1 MSVICLTFC
10 TFAMHLGRKSKIM
23 HSPLQREQSTTRG
36 FVMEMNSLETQS
48 SFSFCCTQLRPA
60 GWLLTNRPKRNKNN
74 KTKQNP
80 RAWAAT
86 LGILESFASFSKS
99 TFQLYNYLK
108 NIKCTFFN
116 SAVPLPGHISMH
128 LREAWVP
135 LSRNH
140 YDRYHCSVHISE
152 LAFSGGILLKIS

>member
-10 TFAMHLGRKSKIM
+10 TFAMHLGRKSKTM

-86 LGILESFASFSKS
+86 LGILKSFASFSKS

-108 NIKCTFFN
+108 ILNTLSLILQSHFLDILACILEKHG
-116 SAVPLPGHISMH
+116 SL
-128 LREAWVP
+128 WVEITMTDIIV
-135 LSRNH
+135 LST
-140 YDRYHCSVHISE
+140 SVSWHSLGE
-152 LAFSGGILLKIS
+152 FYL